1 MWALL
6 RDRGHELN
14 WEQACPEQAAEAT
27 AVART
32 ERASHPRQPP
42 PGMMESLSPKTAR
55 HAGERVTLPRANHTA
70 HCRK

>member
-32 ERASHPRQPP
+32 ERSVPAIRGSPRQ
-42 PGMMESLSPKTAR
+42 G
-55 HAGERVTLPRANHTA
+55 
-70 HCRK
+70 

>member
-14 WEQACPEQAAEAT
+14 WEQACPEHVAEAT
-27 AVART
+27 AART
-32 ERASHPRQPP
+32 EHASHPQQPP

-55 HAGERVTLPRANHTA
+55 HAGETVDLCRANHA
-70 HCRK
+70 VYSRK